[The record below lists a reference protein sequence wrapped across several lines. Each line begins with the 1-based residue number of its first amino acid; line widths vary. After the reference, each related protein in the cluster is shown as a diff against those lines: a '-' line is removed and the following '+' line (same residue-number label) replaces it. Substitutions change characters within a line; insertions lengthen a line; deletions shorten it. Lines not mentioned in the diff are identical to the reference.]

1 MTKMIKKFFFFYI
14 IINLFNYLYA
24 SPYKIIVTVN
34 NDPITQIDLDY
45 EMKILSILNNR
56 DISKQ
61 QVSIALNNLIE
72 ESIKKKEIINEK
84 LKIDNSLINNHFLQI
99 SKNLNLNLNSVDQN
113 FIFLIKEKIKI
124 DKLWN
129 DLIIKKYGW
138 KISINMKEI
147 DQKLKEKYKENYSNQ
162 IKDNLILEE
171 KTKKLAVYSRYHLNK
186 LKEQSLIKF
195 YK

>member
-1 MTKMIKKFFFFYI
+1 MVKKFFFFYI

-99 SKNLNLNLNSVDQN
+99 SKNLNLNLKSVDQN
-113 FIFLIKEKIKI
+113 LIFLIKEKIKI

-147 DQKLKEKYKENYSNQ
+147 DQKLKGKYKESYSNQ

-171 KTKKLAVYSRYHLNK
+171 KTKKLGVFSRYHLNK

>member
-1 MTKMIKKFFFFYI
+1 MVKKFFFFYI

-24 SPYKIIVTVN
+24 TPYKIITTVN

-45 EMKILSILNNR
+45 EIKILSILNNR

-61 QVSIALNNLIE
+61 QLNIALNNLIE

-84 LKIDNSLINNHFLQI
+84 LKINDSLINNHFLQI
-99 SKNLNLNLNSVDQN
+99 SKNLNLNLNSIDQN
-113 FIFLIKEKIKI
+113 LILLIKEKIKI

-147 DQKLKEKYKENYSNQ
+147 DQKLKEKYKESYSNQ

-171 KTKKLAVYSRYHLNK
+171 KTKKLGVFSRYHLNK

>member
-1 MTKMIKKFFFFYI
+1 
-14 IINLFNYLYA
+14 
-24 SPYKIIVTVN
+24 
-34 NDPITQIDLDY
+34 
-45 EMKILSILNNR
+45 MKILSILNNR

-84 LKIDNSLINNHFLQI
+84 LEIDNSLINNHFLQI
-99 SKNLNLNLNSVDQN
+99 SKNLNLNSIDQN
-113 FIFLIKEKIKI
+113 LIFLIKDKIKI

-147 DQKLKEKYKENYSNQ
+147 DQKLKEKYKESYSNQ

-171 KTKKLAVYSRYHLNK
+171 KTKKQGVFSRYHLNK

>member
-1 MTKMIKKFFFFYI
+1 MVKKIFFFYF

-24 SPYKIIVTVN
+24 NPYKIIVTIN
-34 NDPITQIDLDY
+34 NDPITKIDLDY

-99 SKNLNLNLNSVDQN
+99 SKNLNLRSIDQN
-113 FIFLIKEKIKI
+113 LIFLIKEKIKI

-147 DQKLKEKYKENYSNQ
+147 DQKLKEKYKESYSNQ

-171 KTKKLAVYSRYHLNK
+171 KTKKLGVFSKYHLNK

>member
-1 MTKMIKKFFFFYI
+1 MVKKFFFFYI

-113 FIFLIKEKIKI
+113 LTHLIKEKIKI

-147 DQKLKEKYKENYSNQ
+147 DQKIKEKYKENYSNQ

-171 KTKKLAVYSRYHLNK
+171 KNKKLGVFSRYHLNK
-186 LKEQSLIKF
+186 LKEQSFIKF

>member
-1 MTKMIKKFFFFYI
+1 MVKKFFFFYF

-24 SPYKIIVTVN
+24 NPYKIIVTIN

-45 EMKILSILNNR
+45 EIKILSILNNT

-61 QVSIALNNLIE
+61 QINIALNNLIE
-72 ESIKKKEIINEK
+72 ESIKKKEISNEK
-84 LKIDNSLINNHFLQI
+84 LKINDSLINNHFLQI

-113 FIFLIKEKIKI
+113 LTHLIKEKIKI

-138 KISINMKEI
+138 KISI
-147 DQKLKEKYKENYSNQ
+147 
-162 IKDNLILEE
+162 
-171 KTKKLAVYSRYHLNK
+171 
-186 LKEQSLIKF
+186 
-195 YK
+195 

>member
-1 MTKMIKKFFFFYI
+1 MVKKFFFFYI

-34 NDPITQIDLDY
+34 NDPITEIDLDY

-99 SKNLNLNLNSVDQN
+99 SKNLNLNLKSVDQN
-113 FIFLIKEKIKI
+113 LIFLIKEKIKI

-129 DLIIKKYGW
+129 DLIIKKDGW
-138 KISINMKEI
+138 KISVNMKEI
-147 DQKLKEKYKENYSNQ
+147 DQKLKEKYKESYSNQ

-171 KTKKLAVYSRYHLNK
+171 KTKKLGVFSRYHLNK

>member
-1 MTKMIKKFFFFYI
+1 M
-14 IINLFNYLYA
+14 
-24 SPYKIIVTVN
+24 
-34 NDPITQIDLDY
+34 DQDL
-45 EMKILSILNNR
+45 
-56 DISKQ
+56 
-61 QVSIALNNLIE
+61 
-72 ESIKKKEIINEK
+72 
-84 LKIDNSLINNHFLQI
+84 
-99 SKNLNLNLNSVDQN
+99 
-113 FIFLIKEKIKI
+113 IFLIKEKIKI

-147 DQKLKEKYKENYSNQ
+147 DQKLKEKYKESYSNQ

-171 KTKKLAVYSRYHLNK
+171 KNKKLGVFSRYHLNK

>member
-1 MTKMIKKFFFFYI
+1 MVKKFFFFYI

-45 EMKILSILNNR
+45 EIKILSILNNR

-61 QVSIALNNLIE
+61 QLNIALNNLIE

-84 LKIDNSLINNHFLQI
+84 LKINDSLINNHFLQI

-113 FIFLIKEKIKI
+113 LTHLIKEKIKI

-138 KISINMKEI
+138 KISVNMKEI

-171 KTKKLAVYSRYHLNK
+171 KTKKLGVFSRYHLNK

>member
-1 MTKMIKKFFFFYI
+1 MVKKIFFFYI

-61 QVSIALNNLIE
+61 QINIALNNLIE

-99 SKNLNLNLNSVDQN
+99 SKNLNLNLKSVDQN
-113 FIFLIKEKIKI
+113 LIFLIKEKIKI

-129 DLIIKKYGW
+129 DLITKKYGW

-147 DQKLKEKYKENYSNQ
+147 DQKLKEKYKESYSNQ

-171 KTKKLAVYSRYHLNK
+171 KTKKLGVFSRYHLNK

>member
-1 MTKMIKKFFFFYI
+1 MVKKIFVFYF

-24 SPYKIIVTVN
+24 NPHKIIVTVN
-34 NDPITQIDLDY
+34 NNPITQIDLDY

-56 DISKQ
+56 AISKQ
-61 QVSIALNNLIE
+61 QVNIALNNLIE
-72 ESIKKKEIINEK
+72 ESLKKKEIINEK
-84 LKIDNSLINNHFLQI
+84 IKIDDSFIDKHFFQI
-99 SKNLNLNLNSVDQN
+99 LKNLNLNLNNIDQN
-113 FIFLIKEKIKI
+113 LIFLIKEKIKI

-147 DQKLKEKYKENYSNQ
+147 DQKLKEKYKENYSNE
-162 IKDNLILEE
+162 IKNNLILKE
-171 KTKKLAVYSRYHLNK
+171 KTKKLGVFSRYHLNK

>member
-1 MTKMIKKFFFFYI
+1 MVKKIFFFYI
-14 IINLFNYLYA
+14 IVNLFNYLYA

-61 QVSIALNNLIE
+61 QVNIALNNLIE

-84 LKIDNSLINNHFLQI
+84 LQIDNSLINNHFLQI

-147 DQKLKEKYKENYSNQ
+147 DQKLKEKYKESYSNQ

-171 KTKKLAVYSRYHLNK
+171 KTKKLGVFSRYHLNK

>member
-1 MTKMIKKFFFFYI
+1 MVKKIFFFYF

-24 SPYKIIVTVN
+24 NPHKIIVTVN
-34 NDPITQIDLDY
+34 NNPITQIDLDY

-56 DISKQ
+56 AISKQ
-61 QVSIALNNLIE
+61 QVNIALNNLIE
-72 ESIKKKEIINEK
+72 ESLKKKEIINEK
-84 LKIDNSLINNHFLQI
+84 IKIDDSFINNHFFQI
-99 SKNLNLNLNSVDQN
+99 SKNLNLNLNNIDQN
-113 FIFLIKEKIKI
+113 LIFLIKEKIKI

-147 DQKLKEKYKENYSNQ
+147 DQKLKEKYKENYSNE
-162 IKDNLILEE
+162 IKNNLILKE
-171 KTKKLAVYSRYHLNK
+171 KTKKLGVFSRYHLNK

>member
-1 MTKMIKKFFFFYI
+1 MIKKILIFYF
-14 IINLFNYLYA
+14 IINLVNYVFA
-24 SPYKIIVTVN
+24 NVYKIIVTVN
-34 NDPITQIDLDY
+34 NDPITEIDLSY
-45 EMKILSILNNR
+45 EIKILSILNKR
-56 DISKQ
+56 DITKQ

-99 SKNLNLNLNSVDQN
+99 SKNLNLNLKSMDKNL
-113 FIFLIKEKIKI
+113 IFLIKEKIKI

-147 DQKLKEKYKENYSNQ
+147 DQKIKEKYKENYSNQ

-171 KTKKLAVYSRYHLNK
+171 KNKKLGVFSRYHLNK
-186 LKEQSLIKF
+186 LKEQSFIKF

>member
-1 MTKMIKKFFFFYI
+1 MVKKFFFFYI

-99 SKNLNLNLNSVDQN
+99 SKNLNLNLKSVDQN
-113 FIFLIKEKIKI
+113 LIFLIKEKIKI

-147 DQKLKEKYKENYSNQ
+147 DQKLKEKYKESYSNQ

-171 KTKKLAVYSRYHLNK
+171 KTKKLGVFSRYHLNK

>member
-1 MTKMIKKFFFFYI
+1 MLKKFFFFYI
-14 IINLFNYLYA
+14 VINLLNCLNA
-24 SPYKIIVTVN
+24 NPYKILVTIN
-34 NDPITQIDLDY
+34 NDPITQIDL
-45 EMKILSILNNR
+45 EREIKILSILNNR
-56 DISKQ
+56 SISKQ
-61 QVSIALNNLIE
+61 QINIALNNLIE
-72 ESIKKKEIINEK
+72 ESIKKKEIINENI
-84 LKIDNSLINNHFLQI
+84 KIDDGLINSHFFQL
-99 SKNLNLNLNSVDQN
+99 SKSLNLNLTNIDQN
-113 FIFLIKEKIKI
+113 LIFLIKEKIKI

-147 DQKLKEKYKENYSNQ
+147 DQKLKEKYKESYSNQ

-171 KTKKLAVYSRYHLNK
+171 KTKKLGVFSRYHLNK

>member
-1 MTKMIKKFFFFYI
+1 MVKKFFFFYI

-61 QVSIALNNLIE
+61 QVNIALNNLIE

-99 SKNLNLNLNSVDQN
+99 SKNLNLNLKSIDQN
-113 FIFLIKEKIKI
+113 LIFLIKEKIKI

-147 DQKLKEKYKENYSNQ
+147 DQKLKEKYKEKLFKSN
-162 IKDNLILEE
+162 
-171 KTKKLAVYSRYHLNK
+171 
-186 LKEQSLIKF
+186 
-195 YK
+195 

>member
-1 MTKMIKKFFFFYI
+1 MVKKIFVFYF

-24 SPYKIIVTVN
+24 NPHKIIVTVN
-34 NDPITQIDLDY
+34 NNPITQIDLDY

-56 DISKQ
+56 AISKQ
-61 QVSIALNNLIE
+61 QVNIALNNLIE
-72 ESIKKKEIINEK
+72 ESLKKKEIINEK
-84 LKIDNSLINNHFLQI
+84 IKIDDSFINNHFFQI
-99 SKNLNLNLNSVDQN
+99 SKNLNLNLNNIDQN
-113 FIFLIKEKIKI
+113 LIFLIKEKIKI

-147 DQKLKEKYKENYSNQ
+147 DQKLKEKYKENYSNE
-162 IKDNLILEE
+162 IKNNLILKE
-171 KTKKLAVYSRYHLNK
+171 KTKKLGVFSRYHLNK

>member
-1 MTKMIKKFFFFYI
+1 MATQ
-14 IINLFNYLYA
+14 NQ
-24 SPYKIIVTVN
+24 PCHHHR
-34 NDPITQIDLDY
+34 NDPITKIDLDY

-99 SKNLNLNLNSVDQN
+99 SKNLNLNLKSVDQN
-113 FIFLIKEKIKI
+113 LIFLIKEKIKI

-147 DQKLKEKYKENYSNQ
+147 DQKLKEKYKESYSNQ

-171 KTKKLAVYSRYHLNK
+171 KTKKLGVFSRYHLNK

>member
-1 MTKMIKKFFFFYI
+1 MVKKFFFFYI

-45 EMKILSILNNR
+45 EVKTLSILNNR

-61 QVSIALNNLIE
+61 QINIALNNLIE

-99 SKNLNLNLNSVDQN
+99 SRNLNLNPKSMDQN
-113 FIFLIKEKIKI
+113 LIFLIKEKIKI

-138 KISINMKEI
+138 KISVNMKEI
-147 DQKLKEKYKENYSNQ
+147 DQKLKEKYKESYSNQ

-171 KTKKLAVYSRYHLNK
+171 KTKKLGVFSRYHLNK

>member
-1 MTKMIKKFFFFYI
+1 MVKKFFFFYI

-34 NDPITQIDLDY
+34 NDPITEIDLDY

-61 QVSIALNNLIE
+61 QVNIALNNLIE

-99 SKNLNLNLNSVDQN
+99 SKNLNLNLKNMDQN
-113 FIFLIKEKIKI
+113 LIFLIKEKIKI

-147 DQKLKEKYKENYSNQ
+147 DQKLKEKYKDNYSSQ

-171 KTKKLAVYSRYHLNK
+171 KNKKLGVFSRYHLNK

>member
-1 MTKMIKKFFFFYI
+1 MVKKFFFFYI

-24 SPYKIIVTVN
+24 NPYKILVTIN

-45 EMKILSILNNR
+45 EIKILSILNNR

-61 QVSIALNNLIE
+61 QINIALNNLIE
-72 ESIKKKEIINEK
+72 ESIKKKEIINENI
-84 LKIDNSLINNHFLQI
+84 KIDDSLINNHFFQL
-99 SKNLNLNLNSVDQN
+99 SKNLNLNLTNIDQN
-113 FIFLIKEKIKI
+113 LIFLIKEKIKI

-171 KTKKLAVYSRYHLNK
+171 KNKKLGVFSRYHLNK

>member
-1 MTKMIKKFFFFYI
+1 MVKKFFFFYI

-34 NDPITQIDLDY
+34 NDPITEIDLDY

-56 DISKQ
+56 EISRQ
-61 QVSIALNNLIE
+61 QVNIALNNLIE
-72 ESIKKKEIINEK
+72 ENIKKKEIINEK

-99 SKNLNLNLNSVDQN
+99 SKNLNLNLKSVDQN
-113 FIFLIKEKIKI
+113 LIFLIKEKIKI

-147 DQKLKEKYKENYSNQ
+147 DQKLKEKYKESYSNQ

-171 KTKKLAVYSRYHLNK
+171 KTKKLGVFSRYHLNK

>member
-1 MTKMIKKFFFFYI
+1 MVKKIFVFYF

-24 SPYKIIVTVN
+24 NPHKIIVTVN
-34 NDPITQIDLDY
+34 NNPITQIDLDY

-56 DISKQ
+56 AISKQ
-61 QVSIALNNLIE
+61 QVNIALNNLIE
-72 ESIKKKEIINEK
+72 ESLKKKEIINEK
-84 LKIDNSLINNHFLQI
+84 IKIDDSFIDNHFFQI
-99 SKNLNLNLNSVDQN
+99 SKNLNLNLNNIDQN
-113 FIFLIKEKIKI
+113 LIFLIKEKIKI

-147 DQKLKEKYKENYSNQ
+147 DQKLKEKYKENYSNE
-162 IKDNLILEE
+162 IKNNLILKE
-171 KTKKLAVYSRYHLNK
+171 KTKKLGVFSRYHLNK

>member
-1 MTKMIKKFFFFYI
+1 MVKKFFFFYI
-14 IINLFNYLYA
+14 IVNLFNYLYA

-61 QVSIALNNLIE
+61 EVNIALNNLIE
-72 ESIKKKEIINEK
+72 GSIKKKEIINEK
-84 LKIDNSLINNHFLQI
+84 IKIEDNLINNHFLQI
-99 SKNLNLNLNSVDQN
+99 SKNLNLNSIDQN
-113 FIFLIKEKIKI
+113 LIFLIKEKIKI

-147 DQKLKEKYKENYSNQ
+147 DQKLKEKYKESYSNQ

-171 KTKKLAVYSRYHLNK
+171 KTKKLGVFSRYHLNK